1 MSLQVLT
8 HVNQVLIVLEA
19 YAQVILCCDI
29 YTIISFHYYD
39 YNKMLTLTA

>member
-8 HVNQVLIVLEA
+8 HVNQVLIALEA
-19 YAQVILCCDI
+19 DAKVILCYDI
-29 YTIISFHYYD
+29 YTIISFRYYD